1 LFRVFISTAEVSGDV
16 HGAAL
21 IRHLNEL
28 HPGRFS
34 FEAIGGPEIAATGTP
49 IYRDLSTQSSIGII
63 EGLRFLFSSLGLFKD
78 LRRHFREN
86 KIDLVILIDGQGRN
100 IPIGKEAQ
108 KAGLKTIY
116 YFPPP
121 VSIWGKWNVKKM
133 LSYDLLLCPFQN
145 DAEIY
150 NKAGGRTLW
159 TGHPFSLLER
169 NPDRAA
175 YKKKIGLNL
184 QKKTVALFPGS
195 RFQEIETL
203 TGIFMKTARLLL
215 EWDPDLQFVLSL
227 SHPAYGKEV
236 REWIRLSGVAISLVE
251 RQPDDVMKAS
261 DFLITASGTATLQA
275 AYYALPMAICYKIS
289 WSSYWIYRVL
299 VDVKYIGLPNLAAG
313 REVCR
318 EFIQRK
324 CNPQNLF
331 EYAKSH
337 LGNEAVHRETS
348 GMLSKVR
355 EALSTPD
362 PFARMAKG
370 ILSVLEK

>member
-1 LFRVFISTAEVSGDV
+1 MFHVFISTAEVSGDV

-21 IRHLNEL
+21 IRHLHEL

-34 FEAIGGPEIAATGTP
+34 FEAIGGPEIASTGTP
-49 IYRDLSTQSSIGII
+49 LYRDLSTQSSIGII

-78 LRRHFREN
+78 LRRHFREK

-133 LSYDLLLCPFQN
+133 LPYDLLLCPFEN

-150 NKAGGRTLW
+150 RKAGGRTLW
-159 TGHPFSLLER
+159 TGHPFSLLEK
-169 NPDRAA
+169 NHDRTA
-175 YKKKIGLNL
+175 YKKKLGLDPS
-184 QKKTVALFPGS
+184 KKTVALFPGS

-203 TGIFMKTARLLL
+203 TGVFMKTARLLL
-215 EWDPDLQFVLSL
+215 NWNPELQFVLSL

-236 REWIRLSGVAISLVE
+236 GEWIRRSGVPVSLVE
-251 RQPDDVMKAS
+251 RRSDDAMKAS

-275 AYYALPMAICYKIS
+275 AYYTLPMAICYKIS
-289 WSSYWIYRVL
+289 WSSYWIYRAL
-299 VDVKYIGLPNLAAG
+299 VDVRHIGLPNLAAG
-313 REVCR
+313 REICR
-318 EFIQRK
+318 EFIQRR
-324 CNPQNLF
+324 CNPENLF

-337 LGNEAVHRETS
+337 LENMAVHRETAAE
-348 GMLSKVR
+348 LSKVR

-362 PFARMAKG
+362 PFALMAQG
-370 ILSVLEK
+370 ILGVLER